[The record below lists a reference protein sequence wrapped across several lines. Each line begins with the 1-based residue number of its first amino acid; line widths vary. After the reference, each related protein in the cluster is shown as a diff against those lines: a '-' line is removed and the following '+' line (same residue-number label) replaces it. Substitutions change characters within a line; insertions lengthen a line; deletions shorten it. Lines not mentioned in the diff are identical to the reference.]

1 MNFQFFAFIIF
12 LFSTNCQSS
21 KTNAGSVQNSVQNSV
36 QINTNQGE
44 ETKVIT
50 TNPTPQ
56 KLVIAAEKTAEY
68 LPLLQ
73 GKKVALV
80 VNQTSLIGT
89 THLAD
94 SLQSLGV
101 NITKIFSPEHG
112 FRGEVSAGE
121 HIKDGKDAKTGISLL
136 SLYGNKK
143 KPVAEDLKD
152 VDVVV
157 FDIQDVGARFYT
169 YISTLFYVM
178 EACADY
184 QKTLL
189 VLDRPN
195 PNGHYVDGPMLKSG
209 YESFVGIAQI
219 PLVHGC
225 TVGELAQLFEG
236 EKMIKTNKKL
246 DYKVIKCSNYTHDN
260 TRYIL
265 PVKPSPNL
273 PNIRSI
279 YLYPSLCWF
288 EGTVM
293 SVGRGTDFPF
303 QTIGHPEYHDD
314 KFFFV
319 PKTNEGAK
327 MPPFENK
334 TCWGIDFRNLDLEE
348 LSKEKQLNLR
358 YLIDTYQKMED
369 KKSFF
374 LANNFFDKLA
384 GSNELRL
391 QIQSGV
397 GEEAIRKSWEV
408 DLVAFKDL
416 RKKYLIYE

>member
-1 MNFQFFAFIIF
+1 MNFKIFVFIIF
-12 LFSTNCQSS
+12 LFSINCQSS
-21 KTNAGSVQNSVQNSV
+21 KAKTEAS
-36 QINTNQGE
+36 QI
-44 ETKVIT
+44 ETKPVSEIKVIT
-50 TNPTPQ
+50 TSPNLQ
-56 KLVIAAEKTAEY
+56 KLAVAAEQTAQY
-68 LPLLQ
+68 LPLLK

-80 VNQTSLIGT
+80 VNQTSLIGV

-94 SLQSLGV
+94 SLLSLGI

-112 FRGEVSAGE
+112 FRGEASAGE

-136 SLYGNKK
+136 SLYGKKK

-178 EACADY
+178 EACADH

-209 YESFVGIAQI
+209 YESFVGIAPI

-225 TVGELAQLFEG
+225 TVGELAKLFEG

-246 DYKVIKCSNYTHDN
+246 DFSVIPCANYTHE
-260 TRYIL
+260 TQYVL

-273 PNIRSI
+273 PNNRAI
-279 YLYPSLCWF
+279 YLYPALCLF
-288 EGTVM
+288 EGTIM

-327 MPPFENK
+327 MPIFENK
-334 TCWGIDFRNLDLEE
+334 TCWGIDFRNLDLEQ
-348 LSKEKQLNLR
+348 LSKEKQLNLS
-358 YLIDTYQKMED
+358 YLIETYQKMED

-384 GSNELRL
+384 GSNDLRL

-397 GEEAIRKSWEV
+397 GEAAIRKSWEE
-408 DLVAFKDL
+408 DLIAFKIL
-416 RKKYLIYE
+416 RKKYLLYE